1 MRLPRN
7 AQLWLPGLVRSRLR
21 RQPLDGPATVW
32 LTFADHYEP
41 RWRKADLDTATARV
55 TRWVRDWPAIADQFR
70 DHDGRPAQYT
80 FFFPE
85 EEYAP
90 ELLDPLADL
99 TRQGVADVEVHIHH
113 QGEGE
118 QWFVDHIGTY
128 VATLRDRHGLL
139 RQHNGR
145 TVFGFI
151 HGNWALDN
159 SHPDG
164 TWCGLNNE
172 LTLLR
177 QLGCYADFTMPAAP
191 DPCQTSRVNS
201 IYWATDDPARPKSH
215 DDGVPVTLGGTPP
228 ASPLL
233 MVQGPLTVRLAGFRP
248 ALEVGELAWHVPV
261 TRNRVKAW
269 LGAAPR
275 IGNNLFLKLHSHGAP
290 EKNAGPLLERDLP
303 AALELTRSECE
314 RRGWKLVHATAW
326 QMASAVLGLAS
337 GDGKVII
344 PP

>member
-1 MRLPRN
+1 M
-7 AQLWLPGLVRSRLR
+7 
-21 RQPLDGPATVW
+21 
-32 LTFADHYEP
+32 FADHYEP
-41 RWRKADLDTATARV
+41 RWRKADLETARSRV
-55 TRWVRDWPAIADQFR
+55 DRWARSWPAIAQSHL
-70 DHDGRPAQYT
+70 DHFGRPARYT
-80 FFFPE
+80 FFYPE

-90 ELLDPLADL
+90 ELLDPLAEL
-99 TRQGVADVEVHIHH
+99 SGKGVADVEVHVHH
-113 QGEGE
+113 DGEGE
-118 QWFVDHIGTY
+118 QWFVDHIGGFVT
-128 VATLRDRHGLL
+128 TLHERHGLL
-139 RQHNGR
+139 RKVDGQP
-145 TVFGFI
+145 VFGFI

-191 DPCQTSRVNS
+191 DPCQTRRVNS
-201 IYWATDDPARPKSH
+201 IYWATDDPTRPKSH
-215 DDGVPVTLGGTPP
+215 DDGIPVTVGGTPP
-228 ASPLL
+228 ASALL
-233 MVQGPLTVRLAGFRP
+233 MVQGPLTLRRAGLRP

-261 TRNRVKAW
+261 TRDRVKAW

-275 IGNNLFLKLHSHGAP
+275 IGNHLFLKLHSHGAP

-314 RRGWKLVHATAW
+314 RRGWKLVHASAW
-326 QMASAVLGLAS
+326 EMASAIRELVS
-337 GDGKVII
+337 GREAVNI